1 MADLP
6 APEERGTLTIAD
18 KVVER
23 IASIAA
29 GEVGHTVSTGSGW
42 SRVVTK
48 RLPNATAK
56 VAGDHARVG
65 VQIAVAWPSSLS
77 DVATRVRDH
86 IIERVGSLTSIV
98 VDAVDVSVADVV
110 RPDTA
115 TRRVR

>member
-23 IASIAA
+23 IAALAA
-29 GEVGHTVSTGSGW
+29 GEVGHTVATGSGW
-42 SRVVTK
+42 TRVVTK
-48 RLPNATAK
+48 RLPHATAR

-65 VQIAVAWPSSLS
+65 VQIAVAWPASLS
-77 DVATRVRDH
+77 EVTAGVRDH
-86 IIERVGSLTSIV
+86 VRQQVGTLTAID
-98 VDAVDVSVADVV
+98 VDAVDVTVADVV
-110 RPDTA
+110 HPETA